1 VPGGHG
7 PADAILPG
15 GGLAHYALLRLK
27 HADEFE
33 RVRRDGRSH
42 AHPLVVLVARQRG
55 PAELQ
60 QPGRNR
66 AEGPQPERRPR
77 FGFVAGKGVG
87 GAVDRNRAK
96 RLLREAARAC
106 EPAVAPGWDLLLIGR
121 RPLVAARQTEVR
133 KVLYDLLRRACVLKG
148 H

>member
-1 VPGGHG
+1 MPGGHG

-27 HADEFE
+27 SADEFE

-60 QPGRNR
+60 QPGPNR
-66 AEGPQPERRPR
+66 AAGPAPDLRPR

-87 GAVDRNRAK
+87 QAVDRNRAK
-96 RLLREAARAC
+96 RLLREAARDC

-121 RPLVAARQTEVR
+121 KPLAAARQPEVR
-133 KVLYDLLRRACVLKG
+133 RVLYDLLRRACILKD